1 VATLNTS
8 QGRVG
13 KDWEMRTSYDE
24 IPYANL
30 PFTQALPRG
39 HATIA
44 MLHGLE
50 PPDPRTARVL
60 ELGCGAGAHL
70 IGVAA
75 AHPEVRAVG
84 VDLAPTAIETARA
97 DTAAAGLENVR
108 FDVADVLALTDG
120 QLGEFDYVIV
130 HGLYAWAAEPLREA
144 VLEACR
150 AHLAPDG
157 IAYVS
162 YNSHPGG
169 HLREMLRE
177 MAQFHARGLQDPR
190 ERAARARGLF
200 DLLDRFGE
208 AGGPT
213 FYAGVLGEEVHAL
226 TEAPE
231 PMLVH
236 DLLAA
241 TFVPVWF
248 SDFATAAA
256 RHGLAYVG
264 DAIPGASRE
273 APWTDAV
280 EAFVAEG
287 AGDDRIAREQY
298 FDLFVLRRFRHSL
311 LCREGH
317 APSVRVD
324 PAAVPRLLVTPDGDT
339 AGLGEPLRAALEGA
353 GPLRPLAFAELLS
366 RTGSSEEELASQ
378 LVDAFDGGDVEF
390 HAVPPPAAAEPGERP
405 RASALAR
412 SQAKP
417 GAVVTTLLNQIVRV
431 TDEPTS
437 VLLRL
442 LDGTRDR
449 DAIREAFP
457 GPLDRPSLD
466 AALNGFAE
474 LGLLHS

>member
-1 VATLNTS
+1 MPTA
-8 QGRVG
+8 
-13 KDWEMRTSYDE
+13 YDE

-44 MLHGLE
+44 MLHGLA

-70 IGVAA
+70 VGVAA
-75 AHPEVRAVG
+75 AHPEVQAVG
-84 VDLAPTAIETARA
+84 VDLAATAIETAREDA
-97 DTAAAGLENVR
+97 AAAGLENVR
-108 FDVADVLALTDG
+108 FDVADVLELTDG
-120 QLGEFDYVIV
+120 RLGEFDYVIV

-157 IAYVS
+157 LAYLS
-162 YNSHPGG
+162 YNAHPGG
-169 HLREMLRE
+169 HVRRMLRE
-177 MAQFHARGLQDPR
+177 MAEWHARGVDDPR
-190 ERAARARGLF
+190 EQAERARGLF
-200 DLLDRFGE
+200 NLLDRFGE

-213 FYAGVLGEEVHAL
+213 FFAGVLGEEVHAL
-226 TEAPE
+226 AEALE

-248 SDFATAAA
+248 ADFAAAAA

-273 APWTDAV
+273 APWSDAV
-280 EAFVAEG
+280 EAFVADA
-287 AGDDRIAREQY
+287 AGEDRIAREQY

-311 LCREGH
+311 LCHEAQRPT
-317 APSVRVD
+317 ARVD
-324 PAAVPRLLVTPDGDT
+324 PAAVPRLLVAPYGDAPELPEHLHAALAD
-339 AGLGEPLRAALEGA
+339 AGL
-353 GPLRPLAFAELLS
+353 LRPLAFADLRE
-366 RTGSSEEELASQ
+366 RTAVPEDELAAQ
-378 LVDAFDGGDVEF
+378 LVAAFDSGDVEF
-390 HAVPPPAAAEPGERP
+390 HAVSPPAAAEPGERP

-412 SQAKP
+412 SQARP
-417 GAVVTTLLNQIVRV
+417 GALVTTLLNQVVRV
-431 TDEPTS
+431 TDEPTGD
-437 VLLRL
+437 LLRL

-449 DAIREAFP
+449 DAILEAFP
-457 GPLDRPSLD
+457 GPLDRPSLET
-466 AALNGFAE
+466 ALAGFAG
-474 LGLLHS
+474 LGLLHE

>member
-1 VATLNTS
+1 
-8 QGRVG
+8 
-13 KDWEMRTSYDE
+13 MRTSYDE

-30 PFTQALPRG
+30 PFTQALPSG

-70 IGVAA
+70 VGVAA
-75 AHPEVRAVG
+75 AHPEVQALG
-84 VDLAPTAIETARA
+84 VDLAATAIETARA
-97 DTAAAGLENVR
+97 DAAAAGLENVR
-108 FDVADVLALTDG
+108 FDVADVLELTDG
-120 QLGEFDYVIV
+120 RLGEFDYVIV

-150 AHLAPDG
+150 AHLAPAG
-157 IAYVS
+157 LAYLS

-177 MAQFHARGLQDPR
+177 MAQWHGRGLADPR
-190 ERAARARGLF
+190 DQAERARGLF
-200 DLLDRFGE
+200 TLLDRFGE
-208 AGGPT
+208 AGGRT
-213 FYAGVLGEEVHAL
+213 FFAGVLGEEVHAL
-226 TEAPE
+226 SGAPE

-248 SDFATAAA
+248 ADFATAAA

-273 APWTDAV
+273 APWSDAV

-287 AGDDRIAREQY
+287 AGEDRIAREQY

-311 LCREGH
+311 LCHDTLTPAARL
-317 APSVRVD
+317 D
-324 PAAVPRLLVTPDGDT
+324 PAAVPQLLVSPDGDL
-339 AGLGEPLRAALEGA
+339 AELAPHLRAALEGA
-353 GPLRPLAFAELLS
+353 GPLRPVSFADLRE
-366 RTGSSEEELASQ
+366 RTGLGEEELAAQ
-378 LVDAFDGGDVEF
+378 LVDAFDEGDIEF
-390 HAVPPPAAAEPGERP
+390 HAVAPPAAATPGERP

-412 SQAKP
+412 SQARP

-431 TDEPTS
+431 TDEPTGD
-437 VLLRL
+437 LLRL
-442 LDGTRDR
+442 CDGTRDR
-449 DAIREAFP
+449 DAILEAFP
-457 GPLDRPSLD
+457 GALDRPSLD
-466 AALNGFAE
+466 GALNGFAE
-474 LGLLHS
+474 LGLLHA